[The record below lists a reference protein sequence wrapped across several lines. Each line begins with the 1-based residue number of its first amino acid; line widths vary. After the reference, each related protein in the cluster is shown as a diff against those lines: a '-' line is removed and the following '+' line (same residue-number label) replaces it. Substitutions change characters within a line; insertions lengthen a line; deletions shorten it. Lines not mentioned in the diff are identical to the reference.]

1 MKTIFLF
8 PGQGAQK
15 VGMLKDFPRQDAIT
29 AAVFAETEE
38 FLGQPVAAL
47 DTNEKLS
54 STVYAQL
61 CLLIA
66 GVISARR
73 LQAAGV
79 QPDFVSG
86 HSVGAFAAA
95 VISEVLTFKEGLAL
109 VHLRGQLMEQ
119 AYPQDYGMAA
129 LTGISEAA
137 LQRELTIF
145 NKDHETLYLSNVNS
159 PDQQVVAGKLSG
171 LALLIRKLQGSGIRK
186 AQLLNMSVPS
196 HCPLLNGVS
205 KALEQQLA
213 GLELQEPSIP
223 YAANRTGR
231 LLRTKEAIRE
241 DLYKSVAATVR
252 WYDATSLLYELG
264 GRLFIEMQPAGILA
278 KIAESTFPEAKV
290 LAMNAGNTDTIVWLW
305 KNYQQKS
312 NDHINNIKK

>member
-8 PGQGAQK
+8 PGQGSQK
-15 VGMLKDFPRQDAIT
+15 VGMLKDFPRQDVIT
-29 AAVFAETEE
+29 ATVFAETEE
-38 FLGQPVAAL
+38 VLGQPIDAL
-47 DTNEKLS
+47 DINEKLS
-54 STVYAQL
+54 STVYAQI

-73 LQAAGV
+73 LQVALV
-79 QPDFVSG
+79 RPDFVSG
-86 HSVGAFAAA
+86 HSVGAFSAA
-95 VISEVLTFKEGLAL
+95 VISGVLTLKEALSL

-119 AYPQDYGMAA
+119 AYPQGYGMAA

-137 LQRELTIF
+137 LQKELASF

-171 LALLIRKLQGSGIRK
+171 LTLLIRKLQGSGIRK
-186 AQLLNMSVPS
+186 AQFLNMSVPS

-205 KALEQQLA
+205 KALEQRLA
-213 GLELQEPSIP
+213 CFELQEPAIP
-223 YAANRTGR
+223 YAANHTGR

-241 DLYKSVAATVR
+241 DLFKSVAATVR

-264 GRLFIEMQPAGILA
+264 GRLFIEMQPSGVLA
-278 KIAESTFPEAKV
+278 KLAESAFPEAKV
-290 LAMNAGNTDTIVWLW
+290 LAMNAGNTDSIAWLW
-305 KNYQQKS
+305 KNYQQEY
-312 NDHINNIKK
+312 N